1 MLLLLLKN
9 VNFKLSICMGSL
21 ENTIFFA
28 QYKFKCCKMSALSNN
43 TEYLFCPLSMYTYSV
58 QYIGYYF
65 LKQAHIITNLNFLMI
80 ISCVFLSS
88 FIMLPPIKFCK
99 YRKRGN
105 VVWVAEPVPR
115 AQCESLV
122 KL

>member
-1 MLLLLLKN
+1 MLQNVRLIQQYRIFVLPLKH
-9 VNFKLSICMGSL
+9 VR
-21 ENTIFFA
+21 T
-28 QYKFKCCKMSALSNN
+28 
-43 TEYLFCPLSMYTYSV
+43 V
-58 QYIGYYF
+58 YIEYYF
-65 LKQAHIITNLNFLMI
+65 FKQAHIITNLNFLMI